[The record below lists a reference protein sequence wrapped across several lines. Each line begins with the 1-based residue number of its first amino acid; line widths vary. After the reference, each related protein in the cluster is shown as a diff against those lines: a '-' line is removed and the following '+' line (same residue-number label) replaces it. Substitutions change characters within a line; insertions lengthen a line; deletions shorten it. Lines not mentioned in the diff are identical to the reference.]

1 MPTTLNI
8 SITHRVGLVWMTRA
22 EVRNAFN
29 ETTIAELTDAFRTLG
44 ADPGVRAIV
53 LAAEGPAF
61 CAGADLEW
69 MRRMSQ
75 YSHDENLAD
84 ATKLATMLRTIHECP
99 KPVIARVHGAAF
111 AGGVGLVAA
120 CDIAV
125 ASLTAEFCL
134 TETKLGLIPA
144 TIAPY
149 VIRAMGPGN
158 ARRYFLTAEKFDAGE
173 AFRIG
178 LVQDIVAPDEL
189 DGDHQRTARRP
200 DADQRGGGDRSQA
213 PGPRPRVPPD
223 RRRPRRRHGGAD
235 RGHPP
240 ERGRPRRDRVLPRE
254 AQAALGRRVRGD
266 GAARTTRRCD
276 PSVRNVRIGCADARA
291 FRTIS

>member
-1 MPTTLNI
+1 MPTTLKIN
-8 SITHRVGLVWMTRA
+8 ITHRVGLVWMTRA

-84 ATKLATMLRTIHECP
+84 ATKLATMLRTIYECP

-149 VIRAMGPGN
+149 VIRSMGHGN
-158 ARRYFLTAEKFDAGE
+158 ARRYFLTAEKFDASE

-178 LVQDIVAPDEL
+178 LVQDIVAPEEL
-189 DGDHQRTARRP
+189 DGTINELLGTLMLTSAEAVTEAKRL
-200 DADQRGGGDRSQA
+200 
-213 PGPRPRVPPD
+213 V
-223 RRRPRRRHGGAD
+223 
-235 RGHPP
+235 
-240 ERGRPRRDRVLPRE
+240 RDL
-254 AQAALGRRVRGD
+254 
-266 GAARTTRRCD
+266 
-276 PSVRNVRIGCADARA
+276 A
-291 FRTIS
+291 FRPIDDALVADTAQRIAAIRQSTDGREGITAFLEKRKARWVAEYEAMETGEDDEEM

>member
-8 SITHRVGLVWMTRA
+8 SINHRVGLVWMTRA
-22 EVRNAFN
+22 AVRNAFN

-53 LAAEGPAF
+53 LAGEGPAF

-69 MRRMSQ
+69 MRRMSR

-84 ATKLATMLRTIHECP
+84 AMKLATMLRTIHECP

-125 ASLTAEFCL
+125 ASVTAEFCL

-149 VIRAMGPGN
+149 VIRAMGHGN
-158 ARRYFLTAEKFDAGE
+158 ARRYFLTAEKFSAGE

-178 LVQDIVAPDEL
+178 LVQNIVAPDEL
-189 DGDHQRTARRP
+189 DSSINELLGALMLTSAEAVTEAKRLVRDLALRPIDDAIVADTAERIAAIRQS
-200 DADQRGGGDRSQA
+200 ADGREGIAAFLEKRKPRWVVEWEAEAGGED
-213 PGPRPRVPPD
+213 D
-223 RRRPRRRHGGAD
+223 
-235 RGHPP
+235 
-240 ERGRPRRDRVLPRE
+240 EE
-254 AQAALGRRVRGD
+254 M
-266 GAARTTRRCD
+266 
-276 PSVRNVRIGCADARA
+276 
-291 FRTIS
+291 